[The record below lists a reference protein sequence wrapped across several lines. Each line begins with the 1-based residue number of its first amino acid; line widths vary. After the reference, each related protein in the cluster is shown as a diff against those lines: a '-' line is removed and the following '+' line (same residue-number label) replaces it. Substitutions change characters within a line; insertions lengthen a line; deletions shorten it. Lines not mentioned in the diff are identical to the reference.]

1 VCRVRLGRHD
11 ELGREAAGPEEAA
24 GEVTGSRVN
33 APVPARILLV
43 DDDPILR
50 DVFADLIHGLGYQVK
65 VVADAGE
72 ALGRVRNE
80 PFDVLVTDIVLPGM
94 DGWQLIATAI
104 HEQPMLRLV
113 AMTGADTCG
122 DRERASALGVPVLKK
137 PFGLVEL
144 RDALQAAL
152 TSFLRP

>member
-1 VCRVRLGRHD
+1 
-11 ELGREAAGPEEAA
+11 
-24 GEVTGSRVN
+24 VN